1 MKAIDL
7 IREFF
12 GTKDLV
18 VDLRRVVGAFLRHRP
33 WAEADDLIQQAV
45 LDMVEKPDDVRA
57 TNAGELRE
65 RIRRNT
71 QRRHIDDIRRRRRE
85 FPLAGIPEPEARRQ
99 NQEEQEDRLTILR
112 DRIER
117 LSDDHKELVR
127 LRYCE
132 DLSTDAIATRRGQS
146 PAAVERALGRIR
158 RRLGAELSEMAQFR
172 PLSGN

>member
-1 MKAIDL
+1 MNAIDL

-18 VDLRRVVGAFLRHRP
+18 VDLRRAVGAFVRHRP

-57 TNAGELRE
+57 TTAGELRE

-71 QRRHIDDIRRRRRE
+71 QRRHIDDVRRRRRE
-85 FPLAGIPEPEARRQ
+85 FPLAGIPEPEPRRQ
-99 NQEEQEDRLTILR
+99 NQEEQEDRLTLLR

-117 LSDDHKELVR
+117 LSDAHNAIVR
-127 LRYCE
+127 LPYSQH
-132 DLSTDAIATRRGQS
+132 LSTPPIAPTR
-146 PAAVERALGRIR
+146 
-158 RRLGAELSEMAQFR
+158 
-172 PLSGN
+172 